1 MKQFYTLLL
10 FMLFLSNGN
19 KINAQTEWSGALTT
33 FSKADNADWTLA
45 TNQDQIT
52 SNVSITRANN
62 RGLFNIVLESEGGQN
77 GNGPAPSDTE
87 WAFGNINDGVST
99 LTFTTWGL
107 THSAASGFG
116 DPSSLIGQDMV
127 VHLITDDIYIDIK
140 LLSWSSGGGGSSG
153 GGFSYERSTDQS
165 LSTIEFELNKKIKLF
180 PNPTSDIITLKGI
193 NSLTDV
199 SYIHLLD
206 NKGALLKKI
215 GINETQVDLS
225 SFSTGIYFIEIKHQ
239 LGSGRIKV
247 IKQ

>member
-10 FMLFLSNGN
+10 IMLFLSNGN

-62 RGLFNIVLESEGGQN
+62 RALFNIVLESEAGQN

-87 WAFGNINDGVST
+87 WAFGNINDGVGT
-99 LTFTTWGL
+99 LTFTTWGVA
-107 THSAASGFG
+107 HSVASGFG

-140 LLSWSSGGGGSSG
+140 LLSWSGGGGGGGGSSG

-165 LSTIEFELNKKIKLF
+165 LSTNEFELNKKIKLF
-180 PNPTSDIITLKGI
+180 PNPSSEFLQISNLK
-193 NSLTDV
+193 SKE
-199 SYIHLLD
+199 SYSIYNVL
-206 NKGALLKKI
+206 GA
-215 GINETQVDLS
+215 
-225 SFSTGIYFIEIKHQ
+225 EIKNGFISNNEQ
-239 LGSGRIKV
+239 IDVRNLTNELYFLKFLDGTTIKFL
-247 IKQ
+247 KE

>member
-10 FMLFLSNGN
+10 IMLFLSNGN

-62 RGLFNIVLESEGGQN
+62 RGLFNIVLESEAGQN

-87 WAFGNINDGVST
+87 WAFGNINDGVGT
-99 LTFTTWGL
+99 LTFTTWGVA
-107 THSAASGFG
+107 HSVASGFG

-140 LLSWSSGGGGSSG
+140 LLSWSGGGGGGSSG

-165 LSTIEFELNKKIKLF
+165 LSTNEFELNKKIKLF
-180 PNPTSDIITLKGI
+180 PNPSSEFLQISNLK
-193 NSLTDV
+193 SKE
-199 SYIHLLD
+199 SYSIYNVL
-206 NKGALLKKI
+206 GA
-215 GINETQVDLS
+215 
-225 SFSTGIYFIEIKHQ
+225 EIKNGFISNNEQ
-239 LGSGRIKV
+239 IEVRNLTNELYFLKFLDGTTIKFL
-247 IKQ
+247 KE